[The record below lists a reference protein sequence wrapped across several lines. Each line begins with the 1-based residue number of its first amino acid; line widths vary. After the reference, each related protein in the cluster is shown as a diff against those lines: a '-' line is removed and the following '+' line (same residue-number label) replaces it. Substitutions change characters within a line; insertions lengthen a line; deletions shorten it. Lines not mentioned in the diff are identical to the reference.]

1 MIDATSYD
9 PEAIAAA
16 SARRPFRLRRLELDS
31 SDVAATAGAAR
42 IRRWVAFLLLGYA
55 GVLSIRSGLAGEV
68 PSVTYLL
75 IAAFALAVYKNVLAR
90 FLRDWTLVFAGLFA
104 YLATGHFQPAFDIGV
119 HYRPQLEADKLIG
132 LGTVPTIWLQDH
144 LYSGQ
149 IGILEICS
157 TLVYVSHFVVPL
169 VLGLYLWFGRRGRA
183 FTELMFGILV
193 MSILADITFVLAPTA
208 PPWLAAEHGYL
219 PPVHHIVNGGLM
231 HLHMD
236 ALAAAQGNPSNYNI
250 VAALP
255 SMHVG
260 FPAIALLVLLRHRV
274 PRWVIALQSLQLTA
288 VVFAIVYTGEHY
300 LTDAFVGVAY
310 AAFALALVRRA
321 LERVPSKARR
331 VDSPAGVNAPV
342 ATDSP

>member
-1 MIDATSYD
+1 L
-9 PEAIAAA
+9 
-16 SARRPFRLRRLELDS
+16 RPLELDS
-31 SDVAATAGAAR
+31 LDVAGTAGAAR
-42 IRRWVAFLLLGYA
+42 IRRWMAFLMMGYA
-55 GVLSIRSGLAGEV
+55 GILAIRSSLAGEV
-68 PSVTYLL
+68 PSVTSLL

-104 YLATGHFQPAFDIGV
+104 YLATGHFQPAFDVGV
-119 HYRPQLEADKLIG
+119 HYRPQLEVDKLIG
-132 LGTVPTIWLQDH
+132 FGTVPTIWLQAH
-144 LYSGQ
+144 LYSGR
-149 IGILEICS
+149 IGILEISS

-274 PRWVIALQSLQLTA
+274 PRWVIALQSFQLAA

-300 LTDAFVGVAY
+300 LTDALVGVAY
-310 AAFALALVRRA
+310 AAFALAIVRRG
-321 LERVPSKARR
+321 LERVPKKVRGAKASIS
-331 VDSPAGVNAPV
+331 VETPV
-342 ATDSP
+342 AADSL

>member
-1 MIDATSYD
+1 MIDATTYD
-9 PEAIAAA
+9 PKPIAAP
-16 SARRPFRLRRLELDS
+16 SPRRRFRLPPLELDS
-31 SDVAATAGAAR
+31 ADVAGTAAAAR
-42 IRRWVAFLLLGYA
+42 IRRWMAFLMMGYA
-55 GVLSIRSGLAGEV
+55 GILAIRSGLAGEV
-68 PSVTYLL
+68 PSVTSLL

-104 YLATGHFQPAFDIGV
+104 YLATGHFQPAFDVGV
-119 HYRPQLEADKLIG
+119 HYRPQLEVDKLIG
-132 LGTVPTIWLQDH
+132 FGTVPTIWLQAH
-144 LYSGQ
+144 LYSGR
-149 IGILEICS
+149 IGILEITS

-274 PRWVIALQSLQLTA
+274 PRWVIALQSFQLGA

-300 LTDAFVGVAY
+300 LTDALVGVAY
-310 AAFALALVRRA
+310 AAFALAIVRRG
-321 LERVPSKARR
+321 LERVPKKVRGAKASVR
-331 VDSPAGVNAPV
+331 VETPV
-342 ATDSP
+342 AADSL